1 VLKGLHRLGIP
12 GNRHD
17 QGYRYQRT
25 MIVHEAAVS
34 SEIGWYHEAFSSL
47 HKEHVSLCRDGKA
60 FFYSTEDL
68 RKKEAEG
75 LEVSMELREDVR
87 KMQCSGADAL
97 IQALKEQGVDIIFGY
112 PGGAVLPIYDA
123 LHKNPIRHVLARHE
137 QGAIHAAE
145 GYARV
150 SGKTGVVIATS
161 GPGATNLV
169 TGIADAMLDSL
180 PLVIFTG
187 QVASGVIGTDA
198 FQEADIVGI
207 TQPITKHNYQVK
219 NVEDLPRIIKE
230 AFYIASTGRPGPVL
244 VDIPKNI
251 STEMFLT
258 NDANAEDVH
267 LPGYQPT
274 TSPNYLQIQKAV
286 QALAR
291 SKKPLILAGAGVL
304 IAKATD
310 ELKEFVERYQ
320 IPVTNTLLG
329 LGSIAGNHKLFLGM
343 AGMHGTYTANTAIC
357 ECDVLMN
364 IGARF
369 DDRLTGNLAH
379 FAPNAKVI
387 HIDIDPAEIG
397 KNVLTSIPIVADA
410 KEALLELLKQSFE
423 GPETTEWLEN
433 LSHNKINYPL
443 NYNAEK
449 QLGILPQQ
457 AIELI
462 HRLTGGDAVVTTDV
476 GQHQMW
482 AAQYYAFNHPYNWVT
497 SGGLGTMGFGFP
509 AAIGAQLAK
518 PNSKVISIVGDA
530 GFQMTL
536 QELSLLQ
543 ELRLPVKIVILN
555 NQCLGMVRQ
564 WQETFY
570 EERYSHSLIQ
580 VQPDFVKLAQA
591 YDIQGY
597 KVETMEEAEAVF
609 AEAFNSNEPVLID
622 CRVVQMEN
630 VYPMVAP
637 GKGLNEMI
645 GVKCE

>member
-1 VLKGLHRLGIP
+1 MEAQVKVKEKTEQQP
-12 GNRHD
+12 GGN
-17 QGYRYQRT
+17 
-25 MIVHEAAVS
+25 
-34 SEIGWYHEAFSSL
+34 
-47 HKEHVSLCRDGKA
+47 
-60 FFYSTEDL
+60 
-68 RKKEAEG
+68 
-75 LEVSMELREDVR
+75 
-87 KMQCSGADAL
+87 GADVL
-97 IQALKEQGVDIIFGY
+97 IQSLKAQGVDVIFGY

-123 LHKNPIRHVLARHE
+123 LYKNPIRHVLARHE

-150 SGKTGVVIATS
+150 SGKTGVVLATS

-180 PLVIFTG
+180 PLVVFTG
-187 QVASGVIGTDA
+187 QVASSVIGTDA

-207 TQPITKHNYQVK
+207 TQPITKHNYQIK
-219 NVEDLPRIIKE
+219 NVEDLPRIINE
-230 AFYIASTGRPGPVL
+230 AFYIASTGRPGPVV

-251 STEMFLT
+251 STGLFLT
-258 NDANAEDVH
+258 IPEHDKEVE

-274 TSPNYLQIQKAV
+274 TKPNYLQIQKAV
-286 QALAR
+286 QALTKA
-291 SKKPLILAGAGVL
+291 KKPLILAGAGVL
-304 IAKATD
+304 AAKASD
-310 ELKEFVERYQ
+310 ELKEFVERHQ
-320 IPVTNTLLG
+320 IPITNTLLG
-329 LGSIAGNHKLFLGM
+329 LGSIPGNHPLFLGM

-357 ECDVLMN
+357 ECDLLLN

-397 KNVLTSIPIVADA
+397 KNVPTAIPIVADA
-410 KEALLELLKQSFE
+410 KEALKELLRQNFTGE
-423 GPETTEWLEN
+423 ETDAWLMK
-433 LSHNKINYPL
+433 LSADTKKFPL
-443 NYNAEK
+443 QYKAEK
-449 QLGILPQQ
+449 TEEILPQQ
-457 AIELI
+457 AVELI
-462 HRLTGGDAVVTTDV
+462 HRLTKGDAIVTTDV

-482 AAQYYAFNHPYNWVT
+482 TAQYYEFNHPHNWVT

-518 PNSKVISIVGDA
+518 PDQQVVSIVGDA

-543 ELRLPVKIVILN
+543 ELRLPVKVVILN
-555 NQCLGMVRQ
+555 NQSLGMVRQ
-564 WQETFY
+564 WQNTFY
-570 EERYSHSLIQ
+570 DERYSQSLIH

-591 YDIQGY
+591 YDIKGY
-597 KVETMEEAEAVF
+597 KVETMEEAEKVF
-609 AEAFNSNEPVLID
+609 AEAFNSPEPALID
-622 CRVVQMEN
+622 CRVMQMEN

-645 GVKCE
+645 GVTDE

>member
-1 VLKGLHRLGIP
+1 MKVRQETDQRLKG
-12 GNRHD
+12 
-17 QGYRYQRT
+17 
-25 MIVHEAAVS
+25 
-34 SEIGWYHEAFSSL
+34 
-47 HKEHVSLCRDGKA
+47 
-60 FFYSTEDL
+60 
-68 RKKEAEG
+68 
-75 LEVSMELREDVR
+75 
-87 KMQCSGADAL
+87 SGADVL
-97 IQALKEQGVDIIFGY
+97 IRSLQEQEVEIIFGY

-150 SGKTGVVIATS
+150 SGKPGVVIATS

-169 TGIADAMLDSL
+169 TGIADAMLDSI
-180 PLVIFTG
+180 PLVVFTG

-198 FQEADIVGI
+198 FQEADIIGI

-219 NVEDLPRIIKE
+219 SAEDLPRIIQE
-230 AFYIASTGRPGPVL
+230 AFYIASTGRPGPV
-244 VDIPKNI
+244 VIDVPKDISAKMFVEAERPKEI
-251 STEMFLT
+251 E
-258 NDANAEDVH
+258 

-274 TSPNYLQIQKAV
+274 TKPNFLQIQKAI
-286 QALAR
+286 QALTESER
-291 SKKPLILAGAGVL
+291 PLILAGAGVL
-304 IAKATD
+304 AARATE
-310 ELKEFVERYQ
+310 ELQEFIERHQ
-320 IPVTNTLLG
+320 IPITNTLLG
-329 LGSIAGNHKLFLGM
+329 LGTIDGHHELFLGM

-357 ECDVLMN
+357 ECDVLLN

-379 FAPNAKVI
+379 FAPKAKVI

-397 KNVLTSIPIVADA
+397 KNVPTAIPIVADA
-410 KEALLELLKQSFE
+410 KEALRELLNQPFE
-423 GPETTEWLEN
+423 SPDTAAWLRLLKTN
-433 LSHNKINYPL
+433 TAAYPL
-443 NYNAEK
+443 QYKADKER
-449 QLGILPQQ
+449 GILPQQ

-462 HRLTGGDAVVTTDV
+462 HKLTRGDAVVTTDV

-482 AAQYYAFNHPYNWVT
+482 AAQYYKFNYPHHWVT

-518 PNSKVISIVGDA
+518 PHEKVVAIVGDA

-543 ELRLPVKIVILN
+543 EMRLPVKVVILN

-570 EERYSHSLIQ
+570 EERYSQSMIS

-609 AEAFNSNEPVLID
+609 AEAFESNEPALID
-622 CRVVQMEN
+622 CRVVQLEN

-645 GVKCE
+645 GVKIE